1 MEISVLLISILV
13 LTIINIFFVQCRYSL
28 AKINNNNLQEIENKS
43 NLALNRCKKIKAKEK
58 EFLSV
63 CQFSIIVCIMSIGLI
78 LYKICQFILI
88 EYKITNYI
96 LEDIVFI
103 LILLGASVL
112 EAIIGFYIPRG
123 LSIKNPKKILLRNSI
138 FLTIIYAFIR
148 PFSVIIDFISYKIC
162 RIFKGDDFDIL
173 QENSSKQD
181 SFSVITKDNENYKYG
196 IYKKGFVDNIF
207 SFEEKQIR
215 EVLVPRTDMICIN
228 LDDDEDYI
236 FNLIREEGYTR
247 YPVCG
252 KDKDDL
258 LGFIH
263 IRDLYNQKLIEN
275 KIDLTK
281 ILRKITYVSESELT
295 SRVLEKLRKDRVQM
309 AVVVDEYGG
318 TSGIITVEDILEEI
332 VGEIQDEF
340 DENEELDID
349 KLDDGSYIVQGTATI
364 TEINKELGIEIEKN
378 GFDSIGGWM
387 FFMLGMDIKVDQ
399 SVNFSGYKFK
409 VLELDKFR
417 VVSVKIDKIDKTNKN
432 DTENSE
438 RN

>member
-28 AKINNNNLQEIENKS
+28 SKINNNDLQEIENKS

-123 LSIKNPKKILLRNSI
+123 VSIKNPKKILLRNSI

-148 PFSVIIDFISYKIC
+148 P
-162 RIFKGDDFDIL
+162 
-173 QENSSKQD
+173 
-181 SFSVITKDNENYKYG
+181 FSVITKDNENYKYG

>member
-1 MEISVLLISILV
+1 MEISVLLISISV

-28 AKINNNNLQEIENKS
+28 SKINNNDLQEIESKS

-88 EYKITNYI
+88 EYKITNYT